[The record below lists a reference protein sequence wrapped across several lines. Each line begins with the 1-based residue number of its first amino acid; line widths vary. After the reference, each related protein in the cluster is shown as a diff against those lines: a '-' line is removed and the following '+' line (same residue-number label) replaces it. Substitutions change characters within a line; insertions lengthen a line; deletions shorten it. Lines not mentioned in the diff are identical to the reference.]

1 MFKLL
6 AFLIILV
13 ILFGVEATRAL
24 IFGAFGVIFWVVL
37 IIFAILLFA
46 PSPTEKFE
54 REKRQ
59 KEYEKELEAR
69 RQRNEAISNARRQ
82 ASIAKQKAWR
92 KKHKKASKLL
102 DLMADHPTMAA
113 IILAIVSIFVICLVV
128 GLVSNIQK

>member
-24 IFGAFGVIFWVVL
+24 IFGAFGVIFWAAL
-37 IIFAILLFA
+37 IIFAIFLFA

-92 KKHKKASKLL
+92 KKHPRISGAL
-102 DLMADHPTMAA
+102 DFISEHPIGISIALAVLA
-113 IILAIVSIFVICLVV
+113 IIVIGIVAYITSAT
-128 GLVSNIQK
+128 K